1 MGSPYRAA
9 DVTPPPEP
17 KSGEL
22 VYRPEERTDR
32 VSAGSAGL
40 RSFGLPT
47 IAGAIVSKF
56 VMWELGLVTFGVL
69 LAGSFYLAKKR
80 PKDVVVLRVANGEL
94 RVVPM
99 GHEAPTFS
107 VRLDALDDVVLETK
121 EVQRVMDVGAS
132 AVNIGM
138 GQLSPNI
145 AGATDTNRIALE
157 PAEGAPFA
165 LTKEFF
171 GHAATLEQYGKIRT
185 FLRKMG
191 WTPLSEREEADD
203 DDDPPSSDQAT

>member
-9 DVTPPPEP
+9 DPTPPPEP

-22 VYRPEERTDR
+22 VYRPEERNDR
-32 VSAGSAGL
+32 VSGGSAGL

-56 VMWELGLVTFGVL
+56 WMWELGLVTFAVL
-69 LAGSFYLAKKR
+69 LGGSLYLGRKR
-80 PKDVVVLRVANGEL
+80 PKNVVVLRVADGEL
-94 RVVPM
+94 SIVPM
-99 GHEAPTFS
+99 GRSETTFR

-138 GQLSPNI
+138 GPLSPNI

-165 LTKEFF
+165 LTTEFF
-171 GHAATLEQYGKIRT
+171 GHADTLEQYGKIRT

-191 WTPLSEREEADD
+191 WTPLSEREEADED
-203 DDDPPSSDQAT
+203 DDSFEP